1 MATNKTVF
9 FLIGILLIVLG
20 ASMLAPYSLQ
30 IVFRENSHS
39 FISASFVTIFIGV
52 LFVLANLEREF
63 KLNLRQT
70 FLFSSLAWIMVAL
83 FGSLPFLLSTQNFT
97 LSEAFFE
104 SMSGI
109 TTTGATIISDLD
121 NSPKSI
127 LLWRAIMQWL
137 GGIGIVVMAIT
148 ILPLLKVGGMQ
159 LFKMEG
165 PDSTEKI
172 LPRTI
177 EVATI
182 IISTYIALTFLCGFF
197 YWTFGMSIFDS
208 VSHAMTTIATGGF
221 STHNDSIGYF
231 NSSNIEIV
239 ASIFIILGSIPFISY
254 LKFAQGNKKV
264 FFQDVQIRGLI
275 YLLALSIFVMFLYLL
290 FINNESNL
298 FDKIRISSFNVIS
311 ILSGTGYVTDDFGL
325 WGKFSL
331 IFFLLLMFIGGC
343 AGSTACGIK
352 IFRLQM
358 LLIFL
363 KNQIKKIISPN
374 SVIILK
380 YNNQKISDNFIN
392 SVIIFIFTFLFI
404 FLIIAML
411 LSISG
416 LDFITSISGAASS
429 ISNVGPGLGD
439 IIGPNGNYKDIPDIS
454 KWILSAGMLLGRLEL
469 FAVLVY
475 SFRLFGEINY
485 GNL

>member
-20 ASMLAPYSLQ
+20 GSMLAPYALQ
-30 IVFRENSHS
+30 VILKEGSHS
-39 FISASFVTIFIGV
+39 FISSSFVTIFIGV
-52 LFVLANLEREF
+52 LFVLANLEKEF

-70 FLFSSLAWIMVAL
+70 FLFSSLAWFMVAI
-83 FGSLPFLLSTQNFT
+83 FGSLPFLLSSQDFS

-182 IISTYIALTFLCGFF
+182 IISTYIVLTFICGLF
-197 YWTFGMSIFDS
+197 YWIFGMTVFDS

-221 STHNDSIGYF
+221 STHNDSIGF
-231 NSSNIEIV
+231 FKNSNIEIT
-239 ASIFIILGSIPFISY
+239 ASIFIVLGSIPFISY
-254 LKFAQGNKKV
+254 LKFVKGDKKI
-264 FFQDVQIRGLI
+264 FFKDFQIKGFV
-275 YLLALSIFVMFLYLL
+275 YLLLISILIMFIYLL
-290 FINNESNL
+290 FINYESSV

-325 WGKFSL
+325 WGNFSL
-331 IFFLLLMFIGGC
+331 IFFLFLMFVGGC

-358 LLIFL
+358 LFIFL
-363 KNQIKKIISPN
+363 KNQIKKLFYPNSIIIS
-374 SVIILK
+374 K
-380 YNNQKISDNFIN
+380 YNNQKISDEFIN
-392 SVIIFIFTFLFI
+392 SVIVFIFSFLFI
-404 FLIIAML
+404 FFIIAML

-416 LDFITSISGAASS
+416 LDFLTAISGAASA
-429 ISNVGPGLGD
+429 ISNVGPGLGSV
-439 IIGPNGNYKDIPDIS
+439 IGPDGNYKAIPDLS
-454 KWILSAGMLLGRLEL
+454 KWILSIGMLLGRLEL
-469 FAVLVY
+469 FAVLVLFFP
-475 SFRLFGEINY
+475 SFWRN
-485 GNL
+485 

>member
-1 MATNKTVF
+1 MTSNKTVF

-20 ASMLAPYSLQ
+20 LSMLVPYSIQ
-30 IVFRENSHS
+30 VIYEENSHS
-39 FISASFVTIFIGV
+39 FISSSFVTIFIGV
-52 LFVLANLEREF
+52 LCILANLEKDL
-63 KLNLRQT
+63 KLSLRQT
-70 FLFSSLAWIMVAL
+70 FLFSTLAWVTVAI
-83 FGSLPFLLSTQNFT
+83 FGSLPFILSNQTF
-97 LSEAFFE
+97 SFSDAFFE

-177 EVATI
+177 EVAAI
-182 IISTYIALTFLCGFF
+182 IISTYVVLTLFCGFF
-197 YWTFGMSIFDS
+197 YWIFGMTVFDS
-208 VSHAMTTIATGGF
+208 VCHAMTTIATGGF
-221 STHNDSIGYF
+221 STHNDSIGF
-231 NSSNIEIV
+231 FKNSNIEIV
-239 ASIFIILGSIPFISY
+239 ASLFIILGSIPFISY
-254 LKFAQGNKKV
+254 LKFSQGNRKI
-264 FFQDVQIRGLI
+264 FFQDVQIKGLI
-275 YLLALSIFVMFLYLL
+275 YLLIFSTIIMFLYLF
-290 FINNESNL
+290 FINYQGNL
-298 FDKIRISSFNVIS
+298 FEKIRISSFNVIS

-331 IFFLLLMFIGGC
+331 IFFLFLMFIGGC

-363 KNQIKKIISPN
+363 KNQVKKLIYPN
-374 SVIILK
+374 SVIITK
-380 YNNQKISDNFIN
+380 YNNQKISDDFIR
-392 SVIIFIFTFLFI
+392 SVIIFIFSFLFI

-416 LDFITSISGAASS
+416 LDFVTSISGAASS
-429 ISNVGPGLGD
+429 ISNVGPGLGE
-439 IIGPNGNYKDIPDIS
+439 IIGPDGNYKSLPDLS
-454 KWILSAGMLLGRLEL
+454 KWILATGMLLGRLEL
-469 FAVLVY
+469 FAVLVLFFP
-475 SFRLFGEINY
+475 SFWRN
-485 GNL
+485 

>member
-20 ASMLAPYSLQ
+20 TSMLAPYSLQ
-30 IVFRENSHS
+30 IIFKEDSHS
-39 FISASFVTIFIGV
+39 FISASIVTIFIGS
-52 LFVLANLEREF
+52 LFVLGNLEKEF

-70 FLFSSLAWIMVAL
+70 FLFSSLAWLMVAV
-83 FGSLPFLLSTQNFT
+83 FGSLPFLLSKQEFSF
-97 LSEAFFE
+97 SEAFFE

-148 ILPLLKVGGMQ
+148 ILPLLQVGGMQ

-165 PDSTEKI
+165 PDNTEKI

-177 EVATI
+177 EVAATI
-182 IISTYIALTFLCGFF
+182 ISIYITLTFLCGFF
-197 YWTFGMSIFDS
+197 YWIFGMTIFDS
-208 VSHAMTTIATGGF
+208 ISHSMTTIATGGF
-221 STHNDSIGYF
+221 STHDDSIGF
-231 NSSNIEIV
+231 FKNPNIEIV
-239 ASIFIILGSIPFISY
+239 ASVFIILGSIPFISY
-254 LKFAQGNKKV
+254 LKFAQGNRKI
-264 FFQDVQIRGLI
+264 FFNDVQIKGLI
-275 YLLALSIFVMFLYLL
+275 YLLLISTTIMFLYLL
-290 FINNESNL
+290 FTNFEADIS
-298 FDKIRISSFNVIS
+298 DKIRISSFNVIS

-331 IFFLLLMFIGGC
+331 IFFLFLMFIGGC

-374 SVIILK
+374 SVIITK

-392 SVIIFIFTFLFI
+392 SVIIFIFTFLFV

-439 IIGPNGNYKDIPDIS
+439 MIGPNGNYKDIPDLS
-454 KWILSAGMLLGRLEL
+454 KWILSIGMLLGRLEL
-469 FAVLVY
+469 FAVLVLFFP
-475 SFRLFGEINY
+475 SFWKN
-485 GNL
+485 

>member
-1 MATNKTVF
+1 MTSNKTVF
-9 FLIGILLIVLG
+9 FLIGVLLIVLG
-20 ASMLAPYSLQ
+20 LSMLAPYSMQ
-30 IVFRENSHS
+30 VIYKENSHS
-39 FISASFVTIFIGV
+39 FISSSFVTIFIGI
-52 LFVLANLEREF
+52 LCILANLEKDL

-70 FLFSSLAWIMVAL
+70 FLFSTLAWVAVAI
-83 FGSLPFLLSTQNFT
+83 FGSLPFVLSNQTF
-97 LSEAFFE
+97 SFSDAFFE

-109 TTTGATIISDLD
+109 TTTGATIITDLD

-177 EVATI
+177 EVAAI
-182 IISTYIALTFLCGFF
+182 IISTYIILTLFCGFF
-197 YWTFGMSIFDS
+197 YWIFGMTIFDS
-208 VSHAMTTIATGGF
+208 ICHAMTTIATGGF
-221 STHNDSIGYF
+221 STHNDSIGF
-231 NSSNIEIV
+231 FKNSNVEIV
-239 ASIFIILGSIPFISY
+239 ASLFIILGSIPFISY
-254 LKFAQGNKKV
+254 LKFAQGNKKI
-264 FFQDVQIRGLI
+264 FFQDVQIKGLI
-275 YLLALSIFVMFLYLL
+275 YLLTISILVMFFYLL
-290 FINNESNL
+290 FINYEGNL
-298 FDKIRISSFNVIS
+298 FEKIRISSFNVIS

-331 IFFLLLMFIGGC
+331 IFFLFLMFIGGC

-358 LLIFL
+358 LLIFF
-363 KNQIKKIISPN
+363 KNQVKKLIYPN
-374 SVIILK
+374 SVIITK
-380 YNNQKISDNFIN
+380 YNNHKISDDFIR
-392 SVIIFIFTFLFI
+392 SVIIFIFSFLFI

-416 LDFITSISGAASS
+416 LDFVTSISGAASS
-429 ISNVGPGLGD
+429 ISNVGPGLGE
-439 IIGPNGNYKDIPDIS
+439 IIGPDGNYKSLPDLS
-454 KWILSAGMLLGRLEL
+454 KWILATGMLLGRLEL
-469 FAVLVY
+469 FAVLVLFFP
-475 SFRLFGEINY
+475 SFWRN
-485 GNL
+485 

>member
-1 MATNKTVF
+1 
-9 FLIGILLIVLG
+9 
-20 ASMLAPYSLQ
+20 
-30 IVFRENSHS
+30 
-39 FISASFVTIFIGV
+39 
-52 LFVLANLEREF
+52 
-63 KLNLRQT
+63 
-70 FLFSSLAWIMVAL
+70 MVAT
-83 FGSLPFLLSTQNFT
+83 FGSLPFILSTQDFSF
-97 LSEAFFE
+97 SEAFFE

-182 IISTYIALTFLCGFF
+182 IISTYIMLTFLCGFF
-197 YWTFGMSIFDS
+197 YWIFGMTIFDS
-208 VSHAMTTIATGGF
+208 ISHAMTTIATGGF
-221 STHNDSIGYF
+221 STHNDSIGF
-231 NSSNIEIV
+231 FKNSNIEII

-254 LKFAQGNKKV
+254 LKFAQGNRKV
-264 FFQDVQIRGLI
+264 FFQDVQIKGLI
-275 YLLALSIFVMFLYLL
+275 YLLAISIAIMFFYLL
-290 FINNESNL
+290 FINYEKGFLNN
-298 FDKIRISSFNVIS
+298 IRISSFNVIS

-363 KNQIKKIISPN
+363 KNQIKKLISPN
-374 SVIILK
+374 SVIITK
-380 YNNQKISDNFIN
+380 YNNQRISDNFIN

-411 LSISG
+411 LSITG
-416 LDFITSISGAASS
+416 LDFITSLSGAASS

-439 IIGPNGNYKDIPDIS
+439 IIGPNGNYKEIPDVS
-454 KWILSAGMLLGRLEL
+454 KWILSVGMLLGRLEL
-469 FAVLVY
+469 FAVLVLFFP
-475 SFRLFGEINY
+475 SFWRN
-485 GNL
+485 

>member
-1 MATNKTVF
+1 MTSNKTVF

-20 ASMLAPYSLQ
+20 LSMLAPYSMQ
-30 IVFRENSHS
+30 VIYKENSHS
-39 FISASFVTIFIGV
+39 FISSSFVTIFIGI
-52 LFVLANLEREF
+52 LCILANLEKDL

-70 FLFSSLAWIMVAL
+70 FLFSTLAWVTVAI
-83 FGSLPFLLSTQNFT
+83 FGSLPFVLSSQTF
-97 LSEAFFE
+97 SFSDAFFE

-121 NSPKSI
+121 NSPRSI

-177 EVATI
+177 EVAAI
-182 IISTYIALTFLCGFF
+182 IISTYIVLTLSCGFF
-197 YWTFGMSIFDS
+197 YWVFGMTIFDS
-208 VSHAMTTIATGGF
+208 ICHAMTTIATGGF
-221 STHNDSIGYF
+221 STHNDSIGF
-231 NSSNIEIV
+231 FKNSNIEIV
-239 ASIFIILGSIPFISY
+239 ASLFIILGSIPFISY
-254 LKFAQGNKKV
+254 LKFSQGNRKI
-264 FFQDVQIRGLI
+264 FFQDVQIKGLI
-275 YLLALSIFVMFLYLL
+275 YLLIISTLIMFLYLL
-290 FINNESNL
+290 FINYESNL
-298 FDKIRISSFNVIS
+298 LEKIRISSFNVIS

-331 IFFLLLMFIGGC
+331 IFFLFLMFIGGC

-363 KNQIKKIISPN
+363 KNQVKKLIYPN
-374 SVIILK
+374 SVIITR
-380 YNNQKISDNFIN
+380 YNNHKISDDFIR
-392 SVIIFIFTFLFI
+392 SVIIFIFSFLFI

-416 LDFITSISGAASS
+416 LDFVTSISGAASS
-429 ISNVGPGLGD
+429 ISNVGPGLGE
-439 IIGPNGNYKDIPDIS
+439 IIGPDGNYKNLPDLS
-454 KWILSAGMLLGRLEL
+454 KWILATGMLLGRLEL
-469 FAVLVY
+469 FAVLVLFFP
-475 SFRLFGEINY
+475 SFWRN
-485 GNL
+485 

>member
-20 ASMLAPYSLQ
+20 ASMLAPYVLQ
-30 IVFRENSHS
+30 VVLNEGSHS
-39 FISASFVTIFIGV
+39 FISASFVTIFIGI
-52 LFVLANLEREF
+52 LFILANLEKES

-70 FLFSSLAWIMVAL
+70 FLFSSLAWVTVAV
-83 FGSLPFLLSTQNFT
+83 FGSLPFLLSTQNFSF
-97 LSEAFFE
+97 SEAFFE

-182 IISTYIALTFLCGFF
+182 IISTYIILTLMCGFF
-197 YWTFGMSIFDS
+197 YWIFGMTIFDS

-221 STHNDSIGYF
+221 STHNDSIGF
-231 NSSNIEIV
+231 FKSSNIEMV

-254 LKFAQGNKKV
+254 LKFTQGNKKI

-275 YLLALSIFVMFLYLL
+275 YLLLISIIIMFLYLL
-290 FINNESNL
+290 LINDESSL

-331 IFFLLLMFIGGC
+331 IFFLFLMFIGGC

-374 SVIILK
+374 SVIITK
-380 YNNQKISDNFIN
+380 YKNKKISDNFIN

-439 IIGPNGNYKDIPDIS
+439 IIGPNGNYKDIPDAS

-469 FAVLVY
+469 FAVLVLFFP
-475 SFRLFGEINY
+475 SFWRG
-485 GNL
+485 

>member
-9 FLIGILLIVLG
+9 FMIGILLVVLG
-20 ASMLAPYSLQ
+20 FSMLPPYLMQ
-30 IVFRENSHS
+30 LIYMENSHS
-39 FISASFVTIFIGV
+39 FVSSSFVTIFIGI
-52 LFVLANLEREF
+52 LFILANLEKEF
-63 KLNLRQT
+63 KLNLKQT
-70 FLFSSLAWIMVAL
+70 FLFSTLAWLMIAV
-83 FGSLPFLLSTQNFT
+83 FGSLPFLLSPEKFT
-97 LSEAFFE
+97 FSEAFFE

-109 TTTGATIISDLD
+109 TTTGATIITDLD

-182 IISTYIALTFLCGFF
+182 IVLTYIILTLSCGLF
-197 YWTFGMSIFDS
+197 YWLFGMSIFDS
-208 VSHAMTTIATGGF
+208 TSHAMTTIATGGF
-221 STHNDSIGYF
+221 STHNDSIGF
-231 NSSNIEIV
+231 FKNSNIEII

-254 LKFAQGNKKV
+254 LKFAQGNKKI
-264 FFQDVQIRGLI
+264 FFQDIQIKGLI
-275 YLLALSIFVMFLYLL
+275 YLVAISVLIMFIYLLSINYEGNF
-290 FINNESNL
+290 
-298 FDKIRISSFNVIS
+298 FDKVRISSFNVIS

-331 IFFLLLMFIGGC
+331 IFFLFLMFVGGC

-363 KNQIKKIISPN
+363 KNQIKKLISPN
-374 SVIILK
+374 NIIISK
-380 YNNQKISDNFIN
+380 YNNQKISDDFIN
-392 SVIIFIFTFLFI
+392 SVIVFIFSFLFI
-404 FLIIAML
+404 FFIIAMF

-416 LDFITSISGAASS
+416 LDFLTSISGAASA

-439 IIGPNGNYKDIPDIS
+439 VIGPDGNYKTIPDLS
-454 KWILSAGMLLGRLEL
+454 KWILAIGMLLGRLEL
-469 FAVLVY
+469 FAVLVLFFP
-475 SFRLFGEINY
+475 SFWRN
-485 GNL
+485 

>member
-9 FLIGILLIVLG
+9 FIIGILIVVLG
-20 ASMLAPYSLQ
+20 VSMLAPYSMQLLYN
-30 IVFRENSHS
+30 ENSHS
-39 FISASFVTIFIGV
+39 FVSSSFVTIFVGI
-52 LFVLANLEREF
+52 LFILANLEKEF

-70 FLFSSLAWIMVAL
+70 FLFSTLAWFMVAL
-83 FGSLPFLLSTQNFT
+83 FGSLPFILSPKEFT
-97 LSEAFFE
+97 FSEAFFE

-109 TTTGATIISDLD
+109 TTTGATIITDLD

-127 LLWRAIMQWL
+127 LLWRSIMQWL

-165 PDSTEKI
+165 QDTAEKI
-172 LPRTI
+172 LPRTA
-177 EVATI
+177 EVAVI
-182 IISTYIALTFLCGFF
+182 IIATYLILTFVCGFF
-197 YWTFGMSIFDS
+197 YWMFGMSIFDS

-221 STHNDSIGYF
+221 STHNESIGF
-231 NSSNIEIV
+231 FKNSNIEII
-239 ASIFIILGSIPFISY
+239 ACIFIILGSIPFISY
-254 LKFAQGNKKV
+254 LKFVKGNKKI
-264 FFQDVQIRGLI
+264 FFQDVQIKGLV
-275 YLLALSIFVMFLYLL
+275 YLLLFSVMIMFLYLL
-290 FINNESNL
+290 FLDYENNA

-331 IFFLLLMFIGGC
+331 IFFLFLMFVGGC

-358 LLIFL
+358 LFIFL
-363 KNQIKKIISPN
+363 INQIKKLISPN
-374 SVIILK
+374 SIIITK
-380 YNNQKISDNFIN
+380 YNNQKISDSFIN
-392 SVIIFIFTFLFI
+392 SVIVFIFSFLFI

-416 LDFITSISGAASS
+416 LDFLTAISGAASA

-439 IIGPNGNYKDIPDIS
+439 MIGPNGNYKAIPDFS
-454 KWILSAGMLLGRLEL
+454 KWILSIGMLLGRLEL
-469 FAVLVY
+469 FAVLVLFFP
-475 SFRLFGEINY
+475 SFWRG
-485 GNL
+485 

>member
-9 FLIGILLIVLG
+9 FLIGVLLIVLG
-20 ASMLAPYSLQ
+20 ASMLAPYALQ
-30 IVFRENSHS
+30 ILLDEGSHS

-52 LFVLANLEREF
+52 LFILANLEKEF
-63 KLNLRQT
+63 RLNLRQT
-70 FLFSSLAWIMVAL
+70 FLFSTLAWVMVAV
-83 FGSLPFLLSTQNFT
+83 FGSLPFMLSVKTFSF
-97 LSEAFFE
+97 SEAFFE

-172 LPRTI
+172 LPRTF

-197 YWTFGMSIFDS
+197 YWIFGMSIFDS
-208 VSHAMTTIATGGF
+208 ISHAMTTIATGGF
-221 STHNDSIGYF
+221 STHNESIGF
-231 NSSNIEIV
+231 FKNSNIEIV

-254 LKFAQGNKKV
+254 LKFLQGNRKI
-264 FFQDVQIRGLI
+264 FFQDVQIKGFI
-275 YLLALSIFVMFLYLL
+275 YLLGISVIVMFLYLL
-290 FINNESNL
+290 FINYEGSF
-298 FDKIRISSFNVIS
+298 FDKIRVSSFNVVS

-331 IFFLLLMFIGGC
+331 IFFLFLMFIGGC

-358 LLIFL
+358 LLIFI
-363 KNQIKKIISPN
+363 KNQIKRLIYPN
-374 SVIILK
+374 SIIVIK
-380 YNNQKISDNFIN
+380 YNNQKITDEFIN
-392 SVIIFIFTFLFI
+392 SVIIFIFSFLFL
-404 FLIIAML
+404 FLILSML
-411 LSISG
+411 LSITG
-416 LDFITSISGAASS
+416 LDFITSISGAASA

-439 IIGPNGNYKDIPDIS
+439 IIGPNGNYKSIPDQA
-454 KWILSAGMLLGRLEL
+454 KWLLSFGMLLGRLEL
-469 FAVLVY
+469 FAVLVLFFP
-475 SFRLFGEINY
+475 SFWRN
-485 GNL
+485 

>member
-9 FLIGILLIVLG
+9 FLIGILLVVLG
-20 ASMLAPYSLQ
+20 SSMLAPYAIQVILN
-30 IVFRENSHS
+30 EESHS

-52 LFVLANLEREF
+52 LFILANLEKEF

-70 FLFSSLAWIMVAL
+70 FLFSSLAWVMVAA

-182 IISTYIALTFLCGFF
+182 IISTYIVLTFICGLF
-197 YWTFGMSIFDS
+197 YWIFGMTVFDS

-221 STHNDSIGYF
+221 STHNDSIGF
-231 NSSNIEIV
+231 FKNSNIEIV

-254 LKFAQGNKKV
+254 LKFAQGNKKI
-264 FFQDVQIRGLI
+264 FFQDVQIKGLI
-275 YLLALSIFVMFLYLL
+275 YLLAISIFIMFFYLIL
-290 FINNESNL
+290 INYESSL
-298 FDKIRISSFNVIS
+298 LDKIRISSFNVIS

-363 KNQIKKIISPN
+363 KNQIKKLVSPN
-374 SVIILK
+374 SVIITK
-380 YNNQKISDNFIN
+380 YNNQKISDRFIN

-416 LDFITSISGAASS
+416 LDLITSISGAASS

-439 IIGPNGNYKDIPDIS
+439 IIGPNGNYRDIPDLS

-469 FAVLVY
+469 FAVLVLFFP
-475 SFRLFGEINY
+475 SFWRN
-485 GNL
+485 

>member
-20 ASMLAPYSLQ
+20 ASMLAPYALQ
-30 IVFRENSHS
+30 IILDEGNHS
-39 FISASFVTIFIGV
+39 FLSASFVTIFIGI
-52 LFVLANLEREF
+52 LFILANLEKEF

-70 FLFSSLAWIMVAL
+70 FLFSSLAWIMVAI
-83 FGSLPFLLSTQNFT
+83 FGSLPFLLSTQNFSF
-97 LSEAFFE
+97 SEAFFE

-109 TTTGATIISDLD
+109 TTTGATIIDDLD
-121 NSPKSI
+121 SSPKSI

-177 EVATI
+177 EVAAI
-182 IISTYIALTFLCGFF
+182 IISTYIVLTFICGFF
-197 YWTFGMSIFDS
+197 YWTFGMTIFDS

-231 NSSNIEIV
+231 KNSNIEII

-254 LKFAQGNKKV
+254 LKFAKGNRKI
-264 FFQDVQIRGLI
+264 FFKDVQIRGLI
-275 YLLALSIFVMFLYLL
+275 YLLSISTIVMFFYLL
-290 FINNESNL
+290 FIDYENNLIDN
-298 FDKIRISSFNVIS
+298 IRIASFNVIS

-331 IFFLLLMFIGGC
+331 IFFLILMFIGGC

-374 SVIILK
+374 SVIITK
-380 YNNQKISDNFIN
+380 YNNQKISDSFIN

-404 FLIIAML
+404 FFIIAML

-416 LDFITSISGAASS
+416 LDFITSISGAASA

-439 IIGPNGNYKDIPDIS
+439 IIGPNGNYKNIPDIS

-469 FAVLVY
+469 FAILVLFFP
-475 SFRLFGEINY
+475 SFWRN
-485 GNL
+485 

>member
-1 MATNKTVF
+1 MTSNKTVF
-9 FLIGILLIVLG
+9 FLIGVLLIVLG
-20 ASMLAPYSLQ
+20 LSMLAPYSMQ
-30 IVFRENSHS
+30 VIYKENSHS
-39 FISASFVTIFIGV
+39 FISSSFVTIFIGI
-52 LFVLANLEREF
+52 LCILANLEKDL

-70 FLFSSLAWIMVAL
+70 FLFSTLAWVTVAI
-83 FGSLPFLLSTQNFT
+83 FGSLPFVLSNQTF
-97 LSEAFFE
+97 SFSDAFFE

-177 EVATI
+177 EVAAI
-182 IISTYIALTFLCGFF
+182 IISTYIILTLFCGFF
-197 YWTFGMSIFDS
+197 YWIFGMTVFDS
-208 VSHAMTTIATGGF
+208 ICHAMTTIATGGF
-221 STHNDSIGYF
+221 STHNDSIGF
-231 NSSNIEIV
+231 FKNSNIEIV
-239 ASIFIILGSIPFISY
+239 ASLFIILGSIPFISY
-254 LKFAQGNKKV
+254 LKFSQGNKKI
-264 FFQDVQIRGLI
+264 FFQDVQIKGLI
-275 YLLALSIFVMFLYLL
+275 YLLAISILVMFLYLL
-290 FINNESNL
+290 FINYEGNL
-298 FDKIRISSFNVIS
+298 FEKIRISSFNVIS

-331 IFFLLLMFIGGC
+331 IFFLFLMFIGGC

-363 KNQIKKIISPN
+363 KNQVKKFIYPN
-374 SVIILK
+374 SVIITK
-380 YNNQKISDNFIN
+380 YNNYKISDDFIR
-392 SVIIFIFTFLFI
+392 SVIIFIFSFLFI

-416 LDFITSISGAASS
+416 LDFVTSISGAASS
-429 ISNVGPGLGD
+429 ISNVGPGLGE
-439 IIGPNGNYKDIPDIS
+439 IIGPDGNYKSLPDLS
-454 KWILSAGMLLGRLEL
+454 KWILAIGMLLGRLEL
-469 FAVLVY
+469 FAVLVLFFP
-475 SFRLFGEINY
+475 SFWKN
-485 GNL
+485 

>member
-1 MATNKTVF
+1 MTSNKTVF

-20 ASMLAPYSLQ
+20 LSMLAPYSMQ
-30 IVFRENSHS
+30 VIYKENSHS
-39 FISASFVTIFIGV
+39 FISSSFVTIFIGI
-52 LFVLANLEREF
+52 LCILANLEKDL

-70 FLFSSLAWIMVAL
+70 FLFSTLAWVTVAI
-83 FGSLPFLLSTQNFT
+83 FGSLPFVLSNQTF
-97 LSEAFFE
+97 SFSDAFFE

-121 NSPKSI
+121 NSPRSI

-177 EVATI
+177 EVAAI
-182 IISTYIALTFLCGFF
+182 IISTYIVLTLSCGFF
-197 YWTFGMSIFDS
+197 YWVFGMTIFDS
-208 VSHAMTTIATGGF
+208 ICHAMTTIATGGF
-221 STHNDSIGYF
+221 STHNDSIGF
-231 NSSNIEIV
+231 FKNSNIEIV
-239 ASIFIILGSIPFISY
+239 ASLFIILGSIPFISY
-254 LKFAQGNKKV
+254 LKFSQGNRKI
-264 FFQDVQIRGLI
+264 FFQDVQIKGLI
-275 YLLALSIFVMFLYLL
+275 YLLIISTLIMFLYLL
-290 FINNESNL
+290 FINYESNL
-298 FDKIRISSFNVIS
+298 LEKIRISSFNVIS

-331 IFFLLLMFIGGC
+331 IFFLFLMFIGGC

-363 KNQIKKIISPN
+363 KNQVKKLIYPN
-374 SVIILK
+374 SVIITR
-380 YNNQKISDNFIN
+380 YNNHKISDDFIR
-392 SVIIFIFTFLFI
+392 SVIIFIFSFLFI

-416 LDFITSISGAASS
+416 LDFVTSISGAASS
-429 ISNVGPGLGD
+429 ISNVGPGLGE
-439 IIGPNGNYKDIPDIS
+439 IIGPDGNYKNLPDLS
-454 KWILSAGMLLGRLEL
+454 KWILATGMLLGRLEL
-469 FAVLVY
+469 FAVLVLFFP
-475 SFRLFGEINY
+475 SFWRN
-485 GNL
+485 

>member
-20 ASMLAPYSLQ
+20 TSMLAPYMLQ
-30 IVFRENSHS
+30 VIFKEGSHS

-52 LFVLANLEREF
+52 LFILANLEREF

-70 FLFSSLAWIMVAL
+70 FLFSSLAWLMIAS
-83 FGSLPFLLSTQNFT
+83 FGSLPFLLSTQNFS
-97 LSEAFFE
+97 LSDAFFE

-182 IISTYIALTFLCGFF
+182 IISTYIVLTLLCGFF
-197 YWTFGMSIFDS
+197 YWVFGMSIFDS
-208 VSHAMTTIATGGF
+208 ISHSMTTIATGGF
-221 STHNDSIGYF
+221 STHNDSIGF
-231 NSSNIEIV
+231 FKNSNIEIV

-254 LKFAQGNKKV
+254 LKFAQGNRKI
-264 FFQDVQIRGLI
+264 FFQDVQIKGLI
-275 YLLALSIFVMFLYLL
+275 YILLLAIVIMFFYLI
-290 FINNESNL
+290 FINYESSL

-363 KNQIKKIISPN
+363 KNQIKRLISPN
-374 SVIILK
+374 SVIITK

-454 KWILSAGMLLGRLEL
+454 KWILSFGMLLGRLEL
-469 FAVLVY
+469 FAVLVLFFP
-475 SFRLFGEINY
+475 SFWRN
-485 GNL
+485 

>member
-20 ASMLAPYSLQ
+20 GSMLAPYAVQVIL
-30 IVFRENSHS
+30 EEGSHS
-39 FISASFVTIFIGV
+39 FISASFVTIFIGI
-52 LFVLANLEREF
+52 LFVLANLEKEF

-70 FLFSSLAWIMVAL
+70 FLFSSLAWIMVAT
-83 FGSLPFLLSTQNFT
+83 FGSLPFLLSSQNFS

-121 NSPKSI
+121 GSPKSI

-148 ILPLLKVGGMQ
+148 ILPLLNVGGMQ

-177 EVATI
+177 EVAAI
-182 IISTYIALTFLCGFF
+182 IISTYIILTVLCGFF
-197 YWTFGMSIFDS
+197 YWIFGMSIFDS
-208 VSHAMTTIATGGF
+208 VSHSMTTIATGGF
-221 STHNDSIGYF
+221 STHNESIGFF
-231 NSSNIEIV
+231 NNSNIEIV

-254 LKFAQGNKKV
+254 LKFVQGNKSI
-264 FFQDVQIRGLI
+264 FFQDVQIKGLV
-275 YLLALSIFVMFLYLL
+275 YLLIISTIIMFLYLL
-290 FINNESNL
+290 FINYESSI
-298 FDKIRISSFNVIS
+298 FDKVRISSFNVIS

-331 IFFLLLMFIGGC
+331 VFFLLLMFIGGC

-363 KNQIKKIISPN
+363 KNQIKRLISPN
-374 SVIILK
+374 SVIITK

-439 IIGPNGNYKDIPDIS
+439 VIGPNGNYKNIPDVS
-454 KWILSAGMLLGRLEL
+454 KWILSFGMLLGRLEL
-469 FAVLVY
+469 FAVLVLFFP
-475 SFRLFGEINY
+475 SFWRN
-485 GNL
+485 

>member
-1 MATNKTVF
+1 MATNKIVF

-20 ASMLAPYSLQ
+20 ASMLAPYALQ
-30 IVFRENSHS
+30 IMFREESHS

-52 LFVLANLEREF
+52 LFILANLEKEF

-70 FLFSSLAWIMVAL
+70 FLFSSLAWIMVAI
-83 FGSLPFLLSTQNFT
+83 FGSLPFLLSSQNFSF
-97 LSEAFFE
+97 SEAFFE

-177 EVATI
+177 EVAAI
-182 IISTYIALTFLCGFF
+182 IISTYIILTLLCGFF
-197 YWTFGMSIFDS
+197 YWIFGMTIFDS
-208 VSHAMTTIATGGF
+208 ISHAMTTIATGGF
-221 STHNDSIGYF
+221 STHNDSIGF
-231 NSSNIEIV
+231 FKSSNIEIV

-254 LKFAQGNKKV
+254 LKFAQGNRKV

-275 YLLALSIFVMFLYLL
+275 YLLFISITIMFIYLL
-290 FINNESNL
+290 FINYNTGFL
-298 FDKIRISSFNVIS
+298 DKIRISSFNVIS

-363 KNQIKKIISPN
+363 KNQIKKIVSPN
-374 SVIILK
+374 TVIITK
-380 YNNQKISDNFIN
+380 YNNQKISESFIT
-392 SVIIFIFTFLFI
+392 SVILFIFTFLFI
-404 FLIIAML
+404 FLLIAML

-439 IIGPNGNYKDIPDIS
+439 VIGPNGNYKDIPDLS
-454 KWILSAGMLLGRLEL
+454 KWILSFGMLLGRLEL
-469 FAVLVY
+469 FDVLVLFFP
-475 SFRLFGEINY
+475 SFWRN
-485 GNL
+485 

>member
-1 MATNKTVF
+1 MVTNKTVF

-20 ASMLAPYSLQ
+20 ASMLAPYSIQVLYK
-30 IVFRENSHS
+30 ENSHS
-39 FISASFVTIFIGV
+39 FISSSFVTIFIGI
-52 LFVLANLEREF
+52 LFVLANLEKEF

-70 FLFSSLAWIMVAL
+70 FLFSTLAWVMVAI
-83 FGSLPFLLSTQNFT
+83 FGSLPFLLSANEFT
-97 LSEAFFE
+97 ISDAFFE

-165 PDSTEKI
+165 PDKTEKI

-177 EVATI
+177 EVAAI
-182 IISTYIALTFLCGFF
+182 IISTYIVLTFFCGLF
-197 YWTFGMSIFDS
+197 YWLFGMTIFDS
-208 VSHAMTTIATGGF
+208 ICHAMTTIATGGF
-221 STHNDSIGYF
+221 STHNDSIGF
-231 NSSNIEIV
+231 FKNSNIEII

-254 LKFAQGNKKV
+254 LKFSQGNRKI
-264 FFQDVQIRGLI
+264 FFNDVQIKGLI
-275 YLLALSIFVMFLYLL
+275 YLLAVSIVIMFLYLL
-290 FINNESNL
+290 FINFESSL
-298 FDKIRISSFNVIS
+298 IDKIRISSFNVIS

-331 IFFLLLMFIGGC
+331 VFFLFLMFIGGC

-363 KNQIKKIISPN
+363 KDQIKKLIYPN
-374 SVIILK
+374 SVIITK
-380 YNNQKISDNFIN
+380 YNNQKISDDFMK

-429 ISNVGPGLGD
+429 ISNVGPGLGEM
-439 IIGPNGNYKDIPDIS
+439 IGPNGNYKALPDLS
-454 KWILSAGMLLGRLEL
+454 KWILAAGMLLGRLEL
-469 FAVLVY
+469 FAVLVLFFP
-475 SFRLFGEINY
+475 SFWRN
-485 GNL
+485 

>member
-20 ASMLAPYSLQ
+20 ASMLGPYALQ
-30 IVFRENSHS
+30 VILDEGSHS

-52 LFVLANLEREF
+52 LFILANLEKEF

-70 FLFSSLAWIMVAL
+70 FLFSSLAWVMVAL
-83 FGSLPFLLSTQNFT
+83 FGSLPFVLSTQDFT
-97 LSEAFFE
+97 FSEAFFE

-121 NSPKSI
+121 SSPKSI

-172 LPRTI
+172 LPRTV
-177 EVATI
+177 EVAAI
-182 IISTYIALTFLCGFF
+182 IISTYIVLTFLCGFF
-197 YWTFGMSIFDS
+197 YWVFGMTMFDS

-221 STHNDSIGYF
+221 STHNDSIGF
-231 NSSNIEIV
+231 FKNPNIEIV

-254 LKFAQGNKKV
+254 LKFAQGNRKV
-264 FFQDVQIRGLI
+264 FFNDVQIKGLI
-275 YLLALSIFVMFLYLL
+275 YLLVISITVMFFYLM
-290 FINNESNL
+290 FINYESSL
-298 FDKIRISSFNVIS
+298 LDKIRVSSFNVIS

-331 IFFLLLMFIGGC
+331 VFFLLLMFIGGC

-363 KNQIKKIISPN
+363 KNQIQKLISPN
-374 SVIILK
+374 SVIITK

-404 FLIIAML
+404 FLIMAML

-439 IIGPNGNYKDIPDIS
+439 IIGPNGNYQAIPDIS
-454 KWILSAGMLLGRLEL
+454 KWILSIGMLLGRLEL
-469 FAVLVY
+469 FAVLVLFFP
-475 SFRLFGEINY
+475 SFWRN
-485 GNL
+485 

>member
-1 MATNKTVF
+1 MVTNKTVF
-9 FLIGILLIVLG
+9 FMIGVLLVVLG
-20 ASMLAPYSLQ
+20 GSMMAPYAIQ
-30 IVFRENSHS
+30 FIYKEGSHS
-39 FISASFVTIFIGV
+39 FVSSSFVTIFIGI
-52 LFVLANLEREF
+52 LFILANLEKEF

-70 FLFSSLAWIMVAL
+70 FLFSTLAWLMVAI
-83 FGSLPFLLSTQNFT
+83 FGSLPFLLSPQEFT
-97 LSEAFFE
+97 FSEAFFE

-109 TTTGATIISDLD
+109 TTTGATIITDLD

-165 PDSTEKI
+165 PDTTEKI

-182 IISTYIALTFLCGFF
+182 IISTYLTLTFLCGFF
-197 YWTFGMSIFDS
+197 YWFFGMSTFDS

-221 STHNDSIGYF
+221 STHNDSIGF
-231 NSSNIEIV
+231 FKSSNIEII
-239 ASIFIILGSIPFISY
+239 ASIFIVLGSIPFISY
-254 LKFAQGNKKV
+254 LKFVQGNKKV
-264 FFQDVQIRGLI
+264 FFQDVQIKGLI
-275 YLLALSIFVMFLYLL
+275 YLILISVIIMFIYLM
-290 FINNESNL
+290 FINYESHFL
-298 FDKIRISSFNVIS
+298 DKIRISSFNVIS

-331 IFFLLLMFIGGC
+331 IFFLFLMFIGGC

-358 LLIFL
+358 LFVFL
-363 KNQIKKIISPN
+363 KNQIKKLIYPN
-374 SVIILK
+374 SVIINK

-392 SVIIFIFTFLFI
+392 SVIVFIFSFLFI

-416 LDFITSISGAASS
+416 LDFLTSISGAASA
-429 ISNVGPGLGD
+429 ISNVGPGLGEM
-439 IIGPNGNYKDIPDIS
+439 IGPNGNYKNIPDLS

-469 FAVLVY
+469 FAVLVLFFP
-475 SFRLFGEINY
+475 SFWRN
-485 GNL
+485 

>member
-1 MATNKTVF
+1 MASNKTVF

-20 ASMLAPYSLQ
+20 AAMLAPYAIQ
-30 IVFRENSHS
+30 IILKEDSHS
-39 FISASFVTIFIGV
+39 FISSSFVTIFIGV
-52 LFVLANLEREF
+52 LFILANLEKEF
-63 KLNLRQT
+63 KLSLRQT
-70 FLFSSLAWIMVAL
+70 FLFSSLAWIMVAI
-83 FGSLPFLLSTQNFT
+83 FGSLPFLLSTQNFSF
-97 LSEAFFE
+97 SEAFFE

-121 NSPKSI
+121 SSPKSI

-172 LPRTI
+172 LPRTV

-182 IISTYIALTFLCGFF
+182 IISTYIILTLMCGFF
-197 YWTFGMSIFDS
+197 YWLFGMTIFDS
-208 VSHAMTTIATGGF
+208 ISHAMTTIATGGF
-221 STHNDSIGYF
+221 STHNDSIGF
-231 NSSNIEIV
+231 FKSSNIEIV

-264 FFQDVQIRGLI
+264 FFKDVQIKGLI
-275 YLLALSIFVMFLYLL
+275 YLLLISVVIMFFYLL
-290 FINNESNL
+290 FINYESSL
-298 FDKIRISSFNVIS
+298 FDKIRIASFNVIS

-331 IFFLLLMFIGGC
+331 IFFLFLMFIGGC

-363 KNQIKKIISPN
+363 KNQIKKLISPN
-374 SVIILK
+374 SVIISK
-380 YNNQKISDNFIN
+380 YNNQRISDDFIN

-411 LSISG
+411 LSITG
-416 LDFITSISGAASS
+416 LDFITSVSGAASS
-429 ISNVGPGLGD
+429 ISNVGPGLGE
-439 IIGPNGNYKDIPDIS
+439 IIGPNGNYKDIPDVS
-454 KWILSAGMLLGRLEL
+454 KWILAAGMLLGRLEL
-469 FAVLVY
+469 FAVLVLFFP
-475 SFRLFGEINY
+475 SFWRN
-485 GNL
+485 

>member
-1 MATNKTVF
+1 MTSNKTVF

-20 ASMLAPYSLQ
+20 LSMLAPYSIQ
-30 IVFRENSHS
+30 VIYEENSHS
-39 FISASFVTIFIGV
+39 FISSSFVTIFIGI
-52 LFVLANLEREF
+52 LCILANLEKDL
-63 KLNLRQT
+63 KLSLRQT
-70 FLFSSLAWIMVAL
+70 FLFSTLAWVTVAI
-83 FGSLPFLLSTQNFT
+83 FGSLPFILSNQTF
-97 LSEAFFE
+97 SFSDAFFE

-148 ILPLLKVGGMQ
+148 ILPILKVGGMQ

-177 EVATI
+177 EVAAI
-182 IISTYIALTFLCGFF
+182 IISTYIVLTLFCGFF
-197 YWTFGMSIFDS
+197 YWIFGMTVFDS
-208 VSHAMTTIATGGF
+208 VCHAMTTIATGGF
-221 STHNDSIGYF
+221 STHNESIGF
-231 NSSNIEIV
+231 FENSNIEIV
-239 ASIFIILGSIPFISY
+239 ASLFIILGSIPFISY
-254 LKFAQGNKKV
+254 LKFSQGNRKI
-264 FFQDVQIRGLI
+264 FFQDVQIKGLI
-275 YLLALSIFVMFLYLL
+275 YLLIFSTIIMFLYLL
-290 FINNESNL
+290 FINYQGNL
-298 FDKIRISSFNVIS
+298 FEKIRISSFNVIS

-331 IFFLLLMFIGGC
+331 IFFLFLMFIGGC

-363 KNQIKKIISPN
+363 KNQVKKLIYPN
-374 SVIILK
+374 SVIITK
-380 YNNQKISDNFIN
+380 YNNQKISDDFIR
-392 SVIIFIFTFLFI
+392 SVIIFIFSFLFI

-416 LDFITSISGAASS
+416 LDFVTSISGAASS
-429 ISNVGPGLGD
+429 ISNVGPGLGE
-439 IIGPNGNYKDIPDIS
+439 IIGPDGNYKSLPDLS
-454 KWILSAGMLLGRLEL
+454 KWILATGMLLGRLEL
-469 FAVLVY
+469 FAVLVLFFP
-475 SFRLFGEINY
+475 SFWRN
-485 GNL
+485 